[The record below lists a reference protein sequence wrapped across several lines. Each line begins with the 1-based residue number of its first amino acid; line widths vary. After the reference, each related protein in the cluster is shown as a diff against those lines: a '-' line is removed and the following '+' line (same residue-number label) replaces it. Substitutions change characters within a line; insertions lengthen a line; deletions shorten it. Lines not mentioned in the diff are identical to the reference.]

1 MEKVAQ
7 IFSSFEEAEEAENRY
22 YARLSPQERM
32 AILLELV
39 SPKTDDSQQR
49 LKRVYRITPLAQ
61 S

>member
-39 SPKTDDSQQR
+39 RPKTDDSQQR